1 MNLELSLEQYETLLK
16 LVYMGDWVISTLQA
30 QERAEDDSDNDSRF
44 AEVVRHVFN
53 QAESIGLGNIVQIDQ
68 NNGEPYLT
76 REFEEESGL
85 VDILEDYEDEVFWQ
99 ALIERLAHRDF
110 LRHFGESSIS
120 EMAIEERIEKE
131 TPFHDKWANEFHEN
145 GIENLK
151 T

>member
-30 QERAEDDSDNDSRF
+30 KERAEDDSDNDSRF

-145 GIENLK
+145 GIESLK

>member
-1 MNLELSLEQYETLLK
+1 MEMDLSLEQYETLLK

-30 QERAEDDSDNDSRF
+30 KDRADDDPDNDTRF
-44 AEVVRHVFN
+44 AEVVRHVFSY
-53 QAESIGLGNIVQIDQ
+53 AEKAGLGNIVQIDQ

-110 LRHFGESSIS
+110 LRHFGESAIS
-120 EMAIEERIEKE
+120 AMAIEERIEKE

-145 GIENLK
+145 GIESIK
-151 T
+151 V

>member
-30 QERAEDDSDNDSRF
+30 KERVEEDTDNDTRY

-53 QAESIGLGNIVQIDQ
+53 HAEVAGLGNIVQIDQ

-99 ALIERLAHRDF
+99 SLIERLAHRDF
-110 LRHFGESSIS
+110 IRHFGESAIS

-131 TPFHDKWANEFHEN
+131 TPFHDTWATEFHDN